1 MNIYKTRSRTPP
13 PYSNNNKQPVI
24 THFNRLY
31 HVQPRNFN
39 FKSRN
44 MKHNDKVRTVDNNS
58 NNKLHLR
65 THSIKHMNMKSCIHY
80 NNNNNNNKRSLNWM
94 NKKFKIVNENS
105 FQFNNEHS
113 YTNNYMVSDND
124 TTNTITQHAL
134 NKIANMRK
142 KMQLCNNKNYQMITE
157 VQKDLDMNWINNL
170 HKDEIKYRN
179 VNTSYNIRDNFNS
192 YERVL
197 FAQQDSSCNNNNNNN
212 NRCKINIFPLL
223 KKTKVNNSFQMYNL
237 LHYNT
242 KPTIQRN
249 NNNNIKSKLKL
260 NFFMNKDKIKNIK
273 SKVSQYI
280 HSHSHSHNH
289 TNTNT
294 NYN

>member
-13 PYSNNNKQPVI
+13 PYNIHNKQPVI

-44 MKHNDKVRTVDNNS
+44 MKHNDNVRTVDNNK
-58 NNKLHLR
+58 KLHLG
-65 THSIKHMNMKSCIHY
+65 THSTKYMNVKSCA
-80 NNNNNNNKRSLNWM
+80 NSNNNNKRSLNWR
-94 NKKFKIVNENS
+94 NKRFKIVKENS

-113 YTNNYMVSDND
+113 YTYTNNCMVNDND
-124 TTNTITQHAL
+124 TTTQHAL

-142 KMQLCNNKNYQMITE
+142 KLQLCSNKNYQVISE

-170 HKDEIKYRN
+170 YKDEIKYRN

-197 FAQQDSSCNNNNNNN
+197 FSQQQQDCNNNNNNN
-212 NRCKINIFPLL
+212 RSKINIFPLL

-242 KPTIQRN
+242 KPIIQRN

-280 HSHSHSHNH
+280 HSHSH
-289 TNTNT
+289 TNT

>member
-1 MNIYKTRSRTPP
+1 
-13 PYSNNNKQPVI
+13 
-24 THFNRLY
+24 
-31 HVQPRNFN
+31 
-39 FKSRN
+39 
-44 MKHNDKVRTVDNNS
+44 MKHNDKVRTVDNNNN

-65 THSIKHMNMKSCIHY
+65 THSTKHMNVKSCIHY
-80 NNNNNNNKRSLNWM
+80 NNNNNNNNSNKRSLNWR
-94 NKKFKIVNENS
+94 NKRFKIVNENS
-105 FQFNNEHS
+105 FQFNNEYS
-113 YTNNYMVSDND
+113 YTNNYMVNDND
-124 TTNTITQHAL
+124 TTTQHAL

-142 KMQLCNNKNYQMITE
+142 KMQLCNNKNYQVISE
-157 VQKDLDMNWINNL
+157 VQKDLDMNLNNNL
-170 HKDEIKYRN
+170 YKDEIKYRN

-197 FAQQDSSCNNNNNNN
+197 FAKQGCNNNNRN
-212 NRCKINIFPLL
+212 KINIFPLL

-242 KPTIQRN
+242 KPTIQRNN

-280 HSHSHSHNH
+280 HSHSHSHSH